1 MKNDIAKIFHLQ
13 AFWIRDL
20 HIDNDCL
27 EIIIELKK
35 KHRLCPC
42 CGTKS
47 KCCHQR
53 GKFTTVK
60 HQLWGRRLV
69 YLKGRKGRW
78 KCRRCK
84 KPFTEAWPGVKKW
97 SRKSEEAEYQI
108 LELLRGKSF
117 RQLAQENKV
126 SDHEARYLLS
136 KITTVPN
143 WQEERRLK
151 RIKLGVDEH
160 SFRGK
165 DLVITVTNLSQRRL
179 KAILPDDRQASLRQ
193 WFREVPGPIKRKIS
207 EVCID
212 MKELFRSVLEQELPK
227 ASIVVDHFHVIQDA
241 NRRLGEARRLE
252 QEMQGRKHIGKRW
265 WFVKGREKLKTW
277 EKQALDNLLKKYPE
291 LQAFYYFKEQL
302 RSFYKAKTREEAAT
316 LLSRIILNMEC
327 NDDAAINQWGNTL
340 KRWRMYILNFF
351 ISKTT
356 NAFTEGAHTKIKMIK
371 RLSYGFRNVQV
382 YIRKM
387 MLAFIPIALLGG
399 LIWHTVC

>member
-20 HIDNDCL
+20 RIDPDRL

-35 KHRLCPC
+35 KHRQCPR

-47 KCCHQR
+47 GCCHQL
-53 GKFTTVK
+53 GKLQTVK
-60 HQLWGRRLV
+60 HQLWGKQIV
-69 YLKGRKGRW
+69 YLKGRKDRW

-84 KPFTEAWPGVKKW
+84 KPFTEVWPGVKKW

-117 RQLAQENKV
+117 RQLEQENKV
-126 SDHEARYLLS
+126 SDHEARYLLL
-136 KITTVPN
+136 KIATAPN
-143 WQEERRLK
+143 WQEEKRLP

-165 DLVITVTNLSQRRL
+165 DLVTTITNLSQRRL

-193 WFREVPGPIKRKIS
+193 WLREIPTPIKRKIS

-212 MKELFRSVLEQELPK
+212 MRELFRSVLEQELPK
-227 ASIVVDHFHVIQDA
+227 ASIVVDHFHVIKDA
-241 NRRLGEARRLE
+241 NHRLEVARRLE

-265 WFVKGREKLKTW
+265 WFIKGREKLKDE
-277 EKQALDNLLKKYPE
+277 EKQALDKLLERYPE
-291 LQAFYYFKEQL
+291 LKAFYYFKEQL
-302 RSFYKAKTREEAAT
+302 RLFYKAKNREEAAI

-327 NDDAAINQWGNTL
+327 SDDAAINQWGRTI
-340 KRWRMYILNFF
+340 KRWRTYILNYF
-351 ISKTT
+351 ISRTT
-356 NAFTEGAHTKIKMIK
+356 NAFTEGSHTKIKMIK
-371 RLSYGFRNVQV
+371 RLSYGFRNVQI

-387 MLAFIPIALLGG
+387 MLAFIPIGLLGG
-399 LIWHTVC
+399 LIWHTYC